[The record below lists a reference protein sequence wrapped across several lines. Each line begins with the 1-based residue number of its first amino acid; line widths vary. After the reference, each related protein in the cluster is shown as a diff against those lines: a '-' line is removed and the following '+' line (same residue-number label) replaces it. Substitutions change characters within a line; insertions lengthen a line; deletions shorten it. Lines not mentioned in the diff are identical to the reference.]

1 MLSAFFGENKRLDE
15 ISDAD
20 VSALVA
26 WRRKQTVKG
35 RGKKTVSPATVNR
48 SVVEPLRKLFIRA
61 RTIWRCQFPREP
73 IWRQHRLK
81 EPLEHVRE
89 LHASEEAALTG
100 ALRPDYEPWFWFA
113 SATGLR
119 LAETLI
125 KWENVNWEAKRI
137 TTTGK
142 GGKPVGTAITPDV
155 AAILEPLKDHHPE
168 AVFTYVCRKPRA
180 GRRKGQRLPI
190 TYAGAKSEW
199 QAHRKRAGVKGF
211 RFHDVRH
218 DMATKLL
225 RSAKGN
231 IKLVSKALNH
241 SDIKTTAR
249 YAHVIDD
256 EVADD
261 LQKLS
266 KSRNKSRIAATK
278 QSQAIENKA

>member
-1 MLSAFFGENKRLDE
+1 MRWNCSARFSARISAWTKSATPTCPPWSRGVGNKR
-15 ISDAD
+15 S
-20 VSALVA
+20 
-26 WRRKQTVKG
+26 
-35 RGKKTVSPATVNR
+35 RGGAKRQCHPPRSIVLWSNR
-48 SVVEPLRKLFIRA
+48 SASCSSEPGRYGAASSRA
-61 RTIWRCQFPREP
+61 SRSGVST
-73 IWRQHRLK
+73 
-81 EPLEHVRE
+81 
-89 LHASEEAALTG
+89 ASRNRWLTG

-249 YAHVIDD
+249 YAHVMDD
-256 EVADD
+256 EVADA